1 MEYLNASRLI
11 AVAPATDPSER
22 RVAIVPGDI
31 GTLLDSG
38 YEVSVLAGAGERAGH
53 GDAEYR
59 SAGAGIAVERGRL
72 LAGAAVAAIAPYPD
86 ADDLAALPAGS
97 TVVGLLDPIARA
109 GNVAAIAERGL
120 RAFAFEMVPRISRAQ
135 SLDALSAMATLAGY
149 KAVLVAANR
158 LPQIFPLLM
167 TAAGTLAPAKVTV
180 LGVGVAGLQAIAT
193 ARRLG
198 ARVSAYDVREEVREQ
213 VESLGAQF
221 IELDLDIAGIQT
233 AGGYARDQSA
243 EFLRRQREQLGSVLA
258 DADVVITAALVAGA
272 RAPVLV
278 TDEMLARMRP
288 GSVLIDLAA
297 AKGGNCAATTPGAT
311 IERGGV
317 AVVGLSDAE
326 SQLAAHAS
334 QMYSRNLARFL
345 ALLAECE
352 GDPSRDEILAESL
365 VAADGRVRNQAVLDQ
380 LSAAPGGGE
389 PDA

>member
-1 MEYLNASRLI
+1 MSNSRVV
-11 AVAPATDPSER
+11 AVAPAADGSDR
-22 RVAIVPGDI
+22 RVAIVPGDV
-31 GTLLDSG
+31 GALLDAG
-38 YEVSVLAGAGERAGH
+38 YAVSVLAGAGERAGCA
-53 GDAEYR
+53 DAEYR
-59 SAGAGIAVERGRL
+59 SAGATIATERGQL

-86 ADDLAALPAGS
+86 QDDLAALPAGA

-109 GNVAAIAERGL
+109 GHIAAIAEHGL

-167 TAAGTLAPAKVTV
+167 TAAGTLAPARVTV

-193 ARRLG
+193 AKRLG

-221 IELDLDIAGIQT
+221 IELDLDVAGIQT

-272 RAPVLV
+272 KAPVLV

-297 AKGGNCAATTPGAT
+297 AKGGNCAASAPGET
-311 IERGGV
+311 IDRGGV

-326 SQLAAHAS
+326 SQLAGHAS

-345 ALLAECE
+345 ALLAEC
-352 GDPSRDEILAESL
+352 GDDPSRDEILAESL
-365 VAADGRVRNQAVLDQ
+365 VAADGAVRNKLVLAQ
-380 LSAAPGGGE
+380 ICPPPG
-389 PDA
+389 DCASNA

>member
-1 MEYLNASRLI
+1 MV
-11 AVAPATDPSER
+11 AVAPAADDSER
-22 RVAIVPGDI
+22 RVAIVPGDV
-31 GTLLDSG
+31 GMLLDSG

-53 GDAEYR
+53 ADAEYR
-59 SAGAGIAVERGRL
+59 SAGAAITADRGQL
-72 LAGAAVAAIAPYPD
+72 LAGAGIAAIAPYPD
-86 ADDLAALPAGS
+86 EGDLAALPAGA

-109 GNVAAIAERGL
+109 GHVAAIAERGL

-221 IELDLDIAGIQT
+221 IELDLDVAGIQT

-243 EFLRRQREQLGSVLA
+243 DFLRRQREQLGAVLA

-278 TDEMLARMRP
+278 TDEMLAKMRP

-297 AKGGNCAATTPGAT
+297 AKGGNCAASAAGQTVDRA
-311 IERGGV
+311 GV

-345 ALLAECE
+345 ALLADC
-352 GDPSRDEILAESL
+352 GDDPSKDEILAESL
-365 VAADGRVRNQAVLDQ
+365 VAAEGSVRSRMVLEQ
-380 LSAAPGGGE
+380 LCPQPSPGEGD

>member
-1 MEYLNASRLI
+1 MI
-11 AVAPATDPSER
+11 AVAPATDASER
-22 RVAIVPGDI
+22 RVAIVPGDV
-31 GTLLDSG
+31 GMLLDSG
-38 YEVSVLAGAGERAGH
+38 YAVRVLSGAGKQAGH
-53 GDAEYR
+53 ADAAYR
-59 SAGAGIAVERGRL
+59 SAGATIAAERGQL
-72 LAGAAVAAIAPYPD
+72 LADAAVAAIAPYPD
-86 ADDLAALPAGS
+86 EADLAGLPAGA
-97 TVVGLLDPIARA
+97 TVIGLLDPIARA
-109 GNVAAIAERGL
+109 GQVAAIAERGL

-198 ARVSAYDVREEVREQ
+198 ARVSAYDVRAEVREQ

-221 IELDLDIAGIQT
+221 IELDLDVAGIQT

-243 EFLRRQREQLGSVLA
+243 DFLRRQREQLGAFLA
-258 DADVVITAALVAGA
+258 GADVVITAALVAGA
-272 RAPVLV
+272 KAPVLV
-278 TDEMLARMRP
+278 TDEMLANMRP
-288 GSVLIDLAA
+288 GSVLVDLAA
-297 AKGGNCAATTPGAT
+297 AKGGNCTVSEPGRT
-311 IERGGV
+311 VDRDGV

-345 ALLAECE
+345 ALLAEC
-352 GDPSRDEILAESL
+352 GDDPSKDEILAESL
-365 VAADGRVRNQAVLDQ
+365 VAADGSVRNRMVLKQ
-380 LSAAPGGGE
+380 LCPPPQPGNGRS
-389 PDA
+389 DA

>member
-1 MEYLNASRLI
+1 MI
-11 AVAPATDPSER
+11 AVAPAADGSDR
-22 RVAIVPGDI
+22 RVAVVPGDV
-31 GTLLDSG
+31 GMLLESG
-38 YEVSVLAGAGERAGH
+38 YQVAVLAGAGRWAGH
-53 GDAEYR
+53 ADDEYR
-59 SAGAGIAVERGRL
+59 SAGAAIATERGEL

-86 ADDLAALPAGS
+86 EGDLALLPAGA
-97 TVVGLLDPIARA
+97 TLVGLLDPIARA
-109 GNVAAIAERGL
+109 GHIAAVAERGL

-193 ARRLG
+193 AKRLG
-198 ARVSAYDVREEVREQ
+198 ARVSAYDVRAEVREQ

-221 IELDLDIAGIQT
+221 IELDLDVEGIQT

-297 AKGGNCAATTPGAT
+297 AKGGNCSASAPGRT
-311 IERGGV
+311 VDRDGV

-345 ALLAECE
+345 ALLAECDD
-352 GDPSRDEILAESL
+352 DPSRDEILSQSL
-365 VAADGRVRNQAVLDQ
+365 VAADGSVCNRMVLDQ
-380 LSAAPGGGE
+380 LCPPPPPGDGDS
-389 PDA
+389 DA

>member
-1 MEYLNASRLI
+1 M
-11 AVAPATDPSER
+11 AVAPASNGSER
-22 RVAIVPGDI
+22 RVAIVPGDV
-31 GTLLDSG
+31 GSLLDSG
-38 YEVSVLAGAGERAGH
+38 YAVSVLAGAGERAGH
-53 GDAEYR
+53 ADAEYR
-59 SAGAGIAVERGRL
+59 SAGASIAAERGEL
-72 LAGAAVAAIAPYPD
+72 LSGAAVAAIAPYPGEG
-86 ADDLAALPAGS
+86 DLAALPSGA

-109 GNVAAIAERGL
+109 GDIAAIAERGL

-149 KAVLVAANR
+149 KAVLVAADR

-167 TAAGTLAPAKVTV
+167 TAAGTLAPAKVVV

-198 ARVSAYDVREEVREQ
+198 ARVSAYDVRAEVREQ

-221 IELDLDIAGIQT
+221 IDLDLDVADSQT

-258 DADVVITAALVAGA
+258 EADVVITAALVAGA
-272 RAPVLV
+272 KAPVLV
-278 TDEMLARMRP
+278 TDEMLAKMRP
-288 GSVLIDLAA
+288 GSVLVDLAA
-297 AKGGNCAATTPGAT
+297 AKGGNCAASAPGET
-311 IERGGV
+311 VDRDGV

-345 ALLAECE
+345 LLLAEC
-352 GDPSRDEILAESL
+352 GDDPSKDEILAQSL
-365 VAADGRVRNQAVLDQ
+365 VAAGGRVLNRMVLDQ
-380 LSAAPGGGE
+380 IRPPTPGNGVSSA
-389 PDA
+389 

>member
-1 MEYLNASRLI
+1 MI
-11 AVAPATDPSER
+11 AVAPAADGSDQ
-22 RVAIVPGDI
+22 RVAIVPGDVSM
-31 GTLLDSG
+31 LLDSG
-38 YEVSVLAGAGERAGH
+38 YAVRVLAGAGLSAGH
-53 GDAEYR
+53 ADAEYR
-59 SAGAGIAVERGRL
+59 SAGADIATERSRL

-86 ADDLAALPAGS
+86 AEDLADLPDGA

-109 GNVAAIAERGL
+109 VQIAEIATRGL

-167 TAAGTLAPAKVTV
+167 TAAGTLAPAKVIV

-198 ARVSAYDVREEVREQ
+198 ARVSAYDVREEVKEQ

-221 IELDLDIAGIQT
+221 IELDLDVAGIQT

-243 EFLRRQREQLGSVLA
+243 EFLARQRDQLGAELSG
-258 DADVVITAALVAGA
+258 ADVVITAALVAGA

-278 TDEMLARMRP
+278 TDEMLAKMRP
-288 GSVLIDLAA
+288 GSVLVDLAA
-297 AKGGNCAATTPGAT
+297 AKGGNCTASEPGQT
-311 IERGGV
+311 IDRAGV
-317 AVVGLSDAE
+317 AVVGLSNAE

-345 ALLAECE
+345 ALLAEC
-352 GDPSRDEILAESL
+352 GNDPSRDEILAQSL
-365 VAADGRVRNQAVLDQ
+365 VASDGSVSNRMVLEQ
-380 LSAAPGGGE
+380 LRPRQRPEESESGA
-389 PDA
+389 

>member
-1 MEYLNASRLI
+1 MSTSRVV
-11 AVAPATDPSER
+11 AVAPAADDSER
-22 RVAIVPGDI
+22 RVAIVPGDV

-38 YEVSVLAGAGERAGH
+38 YAVSVLTGAGERAGCA
-53 GDAEYR
+53 DAEYR
-59 SAGAGIAVERGRL
+59 SAGATIATERGQL

-86 ADDLAALPAGS
+86 KDDLSDLPAGA

-109 GNVAAIAERGL
+109 GHIAAIAERGL

-193 ARRLG
+193 AKRLG

-221 IELDLDIAGIQT
+221 IELDLDVAGIQT

-272 RAPVLV
+272 KAPVLV
-278 TDEMLARMRP
+278 TDEMLARMHP

-297 AKGGNCAATTPGAT
+297 AKGGNCAASAPGET
-311 IERGGV
+311 IDRGGV

-345 ALLAECE
+345 ALLAEC
-352 GDPSRDEILAESL
+352 GDDPSRDEILAESL
-365 VAADGRVRNQAVLDQ
+365 VAADGTVRNRLVLEQ
-380 LSAAPGGGE
+380 ICPPPG
-389 PDA
+389 DCASNA